1 MRSPHSQHPTNTKE
15 NAIPLSLKHGDSH
28 LPKHSWACYFL
39 HFTGKEASERKRKWS
54 MVTQLAQA
62 CAPNQ
67 LFHEISEC
75 LCSRKLQTWT
85 LQTPPREAEAP
96 L

>member
-15 NAIPLSLKHGDSH
+15 NAIPLSVRPGDSH
-28 LPKHSWACYFL
+28 PPKHFWAFPL

-54 MVTQLAQA
+54 VVTQLAQA

-85 LQTPPREAEAP
+85 LQTPPREAETP